1 MEWDWGYAGT
11 KWQEISSDCKGKSLI
26 SSVFRQDVGI
36 WRLRNKSESH
46 SAYHVGSTFTAENQL
61 VLGELVTEE
70 KSNEITAV
78 PELLDSLNIIENS
91 IVTADAMSCQK
102 GIVGKMQEG
111 KADYM
116 ISLKGNQSM
125 GIEKAAFSM

>member
-1 MEWDWGYAGT
+1 MGWVLGYAGI

-26 SSVFRQDVGI
+26 SSVFRQDVGKFI
-36 WRLRNKSESH
+36 LRNKSESH
-46 SAYHVGSTFTAENQL
+46 RAYHVGSAFAAENQL
-61 VLGELVTEE
+61 VLGKLVTEE

-102 GIVGKMQEG
+102 GIVGKM
-111 KADYM
+111 
-116 ISLKGNQSM
+116 
-125 GIEKAAFSM
+125 

>member
-1 MEWDWGYAGT
+1 M
-11 KWQEISSDCKGKSLI
+11 
-26 SSVFRQDVGI
+26 FRQDVGI

-78 PELLDSLNIIENS
+78 LELSDSLNIIENS

-102 GIVGKMQEG
+102 GIVGKM
-111 KADYM
+111 
-116 ISLKGNQSM
+116 
-125 GIEKAAFSM
+125 